1 MISMIISATDRDFRE
16 YQFFMTQTQFRMK
29 LQFSL
34 KYFLITIFIV
44 LVEVLIAT
52 KLSHIFFVR
61 AHLGDV
67 IVVMLLYTFVR
78 SFVKVNDQKLI
89 FGILLFSFLVE
100 FAQYF
105 HMAEKLGFRPGSL
118 MYIVIGNSF
127 SWIDN
132 LCYAIGC
139 LILYMYVRMANNG
152 GVTSVSNP

>member
-1 MISMIISATDRDFRE
+1 
-16 YQFFMTQTQFRMK
+16 MK
-29 LQFSL
+29 IQFSL
-34 KYFLITIFIV
+34 KYFILTVIIF

-52 KLSHIFFVR
+52 KLSDIFFVR
-61 AHLGDV
+61 AYLGDV
-67 IVVMLLYTFVR
+67 IVVMLLYTFVK

-89 FGILLFSFLVE
+89 LGILIFSFLVE

-105 HMAEKLGFRPGSL
+105 NIAEKLGFRPGSL

-139 LILYMYVRMANNG
+139 LILYILVRTTNNDG
-152 GVTSVSNP
+152 LTPNPNP

>member
-1 MISMIISATDRDFRE
+1 
-16 YQFFMTQTQFRMK
+16 MK

-34 KYFLITIFIV
+34 KYLLLTLFIF

-61 AHLGDV
+61 AYLGDV
-67 IVVMLLYTFVR
+67 IVVMLLYTFVKT
-78 SFVKVNDQKLI
+78 FVKVNDEKLI
-89 FGILLFSFLVE
+89 LGILIFSFLIE

-105 HMAEKLGFRPGSL
+105 HVAEKLGFRPGSL

-132 LCYAIGC
+132 LCYAVGC
-139 LILYMYVRMANNG
+139 LLLYLFVKMAKGENL
-152 GVTSVSNP
+152 TSTPNP

>member
-1 MISMIISATDRDFRE
+1 
-16 YQFFMTQTQFRMK
+16 MK

-34 KYFLITIFIV
+34 KYLFLTLFIF

-61 AHLGDV
+61 AYLGDV
-67 IVVMLLYTFVR
+67 IVVMLLYTFVKT
-78 SFVKVNDQKLI
+78 FVKVNNEKLI
-89 FGILLFSFLVE
+89 LGILIFSFLIE

-105 HMAEKLGFRPGSL
+105 HIAEKLGFQDGSL

-132 LCYAIGC
+132 LCYAVGC
-139 LILYMYVRMANNG
+139 LLLYLFVRMTKSENL
-152 GVTSVSNP
+152 TSNPNT

>member
-1 MISMIISATDRDFRE
+1 MNTDFLCLIPFE
-16 YQFFMTQTQFRMK
+16 MK

-34 KYFLITIFIV
+34 KYLLLTLFIF

-52 KLSHIFFVR
+52 KLSGIFFVR
-61 AHLGDV
+61 AYLGDV
-67 IVVMLLYTFVR
+67 IVVMLLYTFVK
-78 SFVKVNDQKLI
+78 SFVKVNDEKLI
-89 FGILLFSFLVE
+89 LGILIFSFLIE

-105 HMAEKLGFRPGSL
+105 HIAEKLGFRPGSL

-139 LILYMYVRMANNG
+139 LLLYIFVRITKSE
-152 GVTSVSNP
+152 GVTSTSNP